1 MHVPNRMGR
10 TKYGG
15 LEKDGGLREKDMMCP
30 TFILQSRT
38 PALLFEHVDNT
49 DFKVINFP
57 IPFSHPSRMQP
68 SSFALIRVTCFTFQ
82 SLYSKLTDY
91 DIRYYLY
98 ELLRAL
104 NYCHSMGVMHRDV
117 KPHNVMID
125 HQNRKVCLCT
135 CVQECQ

>member
-1 MHVPNRMGR
+1 MVCSTIYQM
-10 TKYGG
+10 
-15 LEKDGGLREKDMMCP
+15 
-30 TFILQSRT
+30 S
-38 PALLFEHVDNT
+38 LFW
-49 DFKVINFP
+49 
-57 IPFSHPSRMQP
+57 
-68 SSFALIRVTCFTFQ
+68 Q

-125 HQNRKVCLCT
+125 HSNRKVGPHCVHTRLCACVST
-135 CVQECQ
+135 CTFTMFCMVSVNCGL